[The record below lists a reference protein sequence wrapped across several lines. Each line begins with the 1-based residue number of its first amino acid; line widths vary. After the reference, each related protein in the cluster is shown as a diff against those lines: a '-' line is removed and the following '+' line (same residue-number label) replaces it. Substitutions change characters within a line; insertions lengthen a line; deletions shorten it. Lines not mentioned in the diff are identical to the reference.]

1 MPEYRIELLPP
12 AWQDLGSISDLHLQL
27 VGPDSAER
35 ITDEI
40 LNAIESLSRF
50 PYMGPL
56 HPDPVL
62 ARMEY
67 RKLVCKKYVAV
78 YRVIESTV
86 YIYRIVN
93 GTTDYPKLLY

>member
-1 MPEYRIELLPP
+1 MPEYRIEFLPS
-12 AWQDLGSISDLHLQL
+12 AWQDLTKIADLHLQL
-27 VGPDSAER
+27 VGPESAER

-40 LNAIESLSRF
+40 LDAIDGLSRF

-67 RKLVCKKYVAV
+67 RKLVCHKYVAV
-78 YRVIESTV
+78 YRVMDSTV
-86 YIYRIVN
+86 YLYRIVN
-93 GTTDYPKLLY
+93 GLTDYPKLLY

>member
-1 MPEYRIELLPP
+1 MTEHQIEFLPT
-12 AWQDLGSISDLHLQL
+12 AWQDLVKISDLHLQL

-40 LNAIESLSRF
+40 LDAIEGLARF

-67 RKLVCKKYVAV
+67 RKLVCRKYIVI
-78 YRVIESTV
+78 YRVIEATV
-86 YIYRIVN
+86 YIYRIVS
-93 GTTDYPKLLY
+93 GITDYPKLLY

>member
-1 MPEYRIELLPP
+1 MPEYQIEFLPA
-12 AWQDLGSISDLHLQL
+12 AWQDLVKISDLHLQL

-40 LNAIESLSRF
+40 LDAIEGLTRF

-67 RKLVCKKYVAV
+67 RKLVCRKYIVI
-78 YRVIESTV
+78 YRVIEATV

-93 GTTDYPKLLY
+93 GITDYPQLLY